1 MLFDIHQEYFESLD
15 PTLASIAVNQLMKAN
30 FYTPLETVMEKVNNI
45 NGIIMYY
52 EIDKEQN
59 RFIIYDSGMN
69 YFNDLWCQALLMTV
83 RRSCVVGHGLE
94 KKTTSRSLRPL
105 W

>member
-1 MLFDIHQEYFESLD
+1 MGEVE
-15 PTLASIAVNQLMKAN
+15 
-30 FYTPLETVMEKVNNI
+30 
-45 NGIIMYY
+45 
-52 EIDKEQN
+52 
-59 RFIIYDSGMN
+59 N

-105 W
+105 WSVFIQGMSL